1 MKLSRE
7 PARYITLGA
16 SILAALVLQGVLTVA
31 EMDAYLRIIAAVVMI
46 AFPAAGAE
54 AVRSRVIPVDEEQ
67 TSYAPLPP
75 ERK

>member
-7 PARYITLGA
+7 PARYITLAA

-31 EMDAYLRIIAAVVMI
+31 EMDTYLRIIAAVVMI

-54 AVRSRVIPVDEEQ
+54 VVRSRVSPIDEEQ
-67 TSYAPLPP
+67 STYVPMMR
-75 ERK
+75 ERR